1 MMVESGQEA
10 AKKKKKKK
18 QTQEKRDQ
26 CVRAWA
32 RKCMHGMEE
41 VIDQEKKDMEET

>member
-18 QTQEKRDQ
+18 KQTQEKARS
-26 CVRAWA
+26 VRKGVGKEMHAW
-32 RKCMHGMEE
+32 HGGSN
-41 VIDQEKKDMEET
+41 

>member
-18 QTQEKRDQ
+18 QTQEKARS
-26 CVRAWA
+26 VRKGMGKEMHAW
-32 RKCMHGMEE
+32 HGGSN
-41 VIDQEKKDMEET
+41 

>member
-18 QTQEKRDQ
+18 QTQEKARS
-26 CVRAWA
+26 VRKGVGKEVHAW
-32 RKCMHGMEE
+32 HGGSN
-41 VIDQEKKDMEET
+41 

>member
-18 QTQEKRDQ
+18 QTQEKARS
-26 CVRAWA
+26 VRKGVGKEMHAW
-32 RKCMHGMEE
+32 HGGSN
-41 VIDQEKKDMEET
+41 

>member
-18 QTQEKRDQ
+18 KKQTQEKARS
-26 CVRAWA
+26 VRKGVGKEMHAW
-32 RKCMHGMEE
+32 HGGSN
-41 VIDQEKKDMEET
+41 

>member
-18 QTQEKRDQ
+18 QKKQTQEKARS
-26 CVRAWA
+26 VRKGVGKEMHAW
-32 RKCMHGMEE
+32 HGGSN
-41 VIDQEKKDMEET
+41 